1 MSACLNLDQPSRS
14 GFTAVPNELYR
25 RLEEAR
31 LHPMGQLLILLLARH
46 IYGWHQP
53 RAYRSVA
60 ELVEQMGCDPRTFRM
75 AREQA
80 VQAGLLLWG
89 QEFSRGAWRTWWELG
104 VPAACA
110 VSPRD
115 QGCKNAP
122 YEQCKNA
129 LLHVYKE
136 KDQTKHHQQRVGE
149 ADDDARWSVPGPDRV
164 EVAATF
170 SESGPRWEPAV
181 FEPVLPEAE
190 SEARALKVP
199 PAAGGLLEELR
210 GWGVNGRIA
219 ARIVDTQPAEKLVR
233 VLQSI
238 RERPNVRN
246 PAGWLVAECVA
257 PEAYAMP
264 GATRA
269 ALMRQREA
277 ELRAARR
284 AEEKAAR
291 EAEEADGD
299 RQLEMV
305 GQLVAELTQ
314 DERAEL
320 EDLARQRVRRLSSK
334 AGQSADCPIL
344 QAEFRNLVLERKCPR
359 PSLPCSDGGRWAGFR
374 LGGSSLAMRG

>member
-1 MSACLNLDQPSRS
+1 MPH
-14 GFTAVPNELYR
+14 ELYR
-25 RLEEAR
+25 RLKVTPLGKVAK
-31 LHPMGQLLILLLARH
+31 LLILLLARD
-46 IYGWHQP
+46 IYGWH
-53 RAYRSVA
+53 RTRTYCSVA
-60 ELVEQMGCDPRTFRM
+60 QLCDEMDCDPRTFRL
-75 AREQA
+75 AREEA
-80 VQAGLLLWG
+80 KLAGLLEWG
-89 QEFSRGAWRTWWELG
+89 KEYRGGICRTWWSLL
-104 VPAACA
+104 VPPACA
-110 VSPRD
+110 APTTKSVESKKPRG
-115 QGCKNAP
+115 QRSENAWS
-122 YEQCKNA
+122 
-129 LLHVYKE
+129 HVTKE
-136 KDQTKHHQQRVGE
+136 KDQRKHHQQRVGE
-149 ADDDARWSVPGPDRV
+149 ADDDARLSASEPERV
-164 EVAATF
+164 EVVATF
-170 SESGPRWEPAV
+170 NEGGPSGNPAV
-181 FEPVLPEAE
+181 FEPILPEAE
-190 SEARALKVP
+190 SEARASKVP

-210 GWGVNGRIA
+210 SWGVNGRIA

-305 GQLVAELTQ
+305 GQLVAELAQ